1 MQINKNMNE
10 CTIEKCI
17 QIVGKQISFKLN
29 LLGIE
34 KKSFESP
41 EMNTGSKMPLCSLV
55 AVTTVRISSFFLRL
69 ADVRCVWQRS
79 S

>member
-41 EMNTGSKMPLCSLV
+41 EMNTGSEMPLVPWLQRPQCES
-55 AVTTVRISSFFLRL
+55 AHSF
-69 ADVRCVWQRS
+69 
-79 S
+79 